1 MWVCGDGGEV
11 WGVPLFWGG
20 KDGTGVSEMEIVG
33 WVTGWEKG
41 GEFVEGRIR
50 VVKGVERR

>member
-1 MWVCGDGGEV
+1 MWVCGDDGEV

-41 GEFVEGRIR
+41 GSLWRGEFVW
-50 VVKGVERR
+50 